1 MNEAIQTEQ
10 SQVLRNQDKP
20 KLSNGQTAEELTA
33 RLPNPG
39 PGRPKLTVEQKLMKK
54 AVKDYIKEHIESLAE
69 ALPAISPVLI
79 DQATKGNI
87 LAIKEIHDRVM
98 GKPITP
104 IIAQV
109 EHSIYDEIQ
118 IEE

>member
-1 MNEAIQTEQ
+1 MNE
-10 SQVLRNQDKP
+10 SQELEKVE
-20 KLSNGQTAEELTA
+20 NGEKRDNKGRFVKGEYEG
-33 RLPNPG
+33 G
-39 PGRPKLTVEQKLMKK
+39 PGRPKLTEEQKLMKK
-54 AVKDYIKEHIESLAE
+54 AVKEYIKEHIENLAE

-79 DQATKGNI
+79 DQATQGNI

-104 IIAQV
+104 IMAQI
-109 EHSIYDEIQ
+109 EHSVYDKYQ